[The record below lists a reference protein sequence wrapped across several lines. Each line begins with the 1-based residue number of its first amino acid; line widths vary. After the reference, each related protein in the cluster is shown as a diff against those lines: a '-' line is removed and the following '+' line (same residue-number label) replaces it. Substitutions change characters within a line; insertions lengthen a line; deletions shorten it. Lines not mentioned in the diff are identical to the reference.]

1 MDAPISIRDY
11 SELKLE
17 IVCLKAELEAQ
28 KEINS
33 KYQAEFQ
40 ALLRETNDK
49 YMAEINRLK
58 GIPVE
63 SQKPEKAVIASEDIK
78 RCILSAL
85 QHNNLEEYIY
95 IVLEPALIETKCKA
109 VSKDIH
115 TAMLQSF
122 SLLTSFD
129 PEPLF
134 QRVDLF
140 ASIQYFLVTRYSSPS
155 LIDLC
160 MNRLQD
166 VLQLELKKS
175 FSRSALGRF
184 PPWYVATVLVYYDL
198 CRRFDCVELFKSVLF
213 TILLKA
219 GEFPLYLLG
228 ALFQFDAAAFSE
240 TTTCDVLVNAI
251 IGSVLHSIADPPAVV
266 ASMVAHYAGVSGAWE
281 ERVTE
286 IEQEVLQCV
295 LDEEDYA
302 QEKAQYVVAGKC
314 LVLLYVYKGGQY
326 AVESLVNNGI
336 VQRIDDKQF
345 APDYRT
351 FLLYLVLWIAETN
364 LFGGEWA
371 QIRRGLVKVDVCTSA
386 IQEEFAFLFQ

>member
-1 MDAPISIRDY
+1 M
-11 SELKLE
+11 
-17 IVCLKAELEAQ
+17 
-28 KEINS
+28 
-33 KYQAEFQ
+33 
-40 ALLRETNDK
+40 
-49 YMAEINRLK
+49 
-58 GIPVE
+58 
-63 SQKPEKAVIASEDIK
+63 
-78 RCILSAL
+78 
-85 QHNNLEEYIY
+85 
-95 IVLEPALIETKCKA
+95 LEPALIETKCKA

-302 QEKAQYVVAGKC
+302 QEKVQYVVAGKC

-351 FLLYLVLWIAETN
+351 FLLYLVCA
-364 LFGGEWA
+364 GGVGA
-371 QIRRGLVKVDVCTSA
+371 
-386 IQEEFAFLFQ
+386 